1 MNLISTTYFR
11 RATTMAAAVAWVR
24 AAILAATL
32 LGITA
37 APTRADCNPADRIS
51 AQCYPDLQT
60 ATAAA
65 LAANQPLWLPAGTYE
80 VTHTLFIDYTPQ
92 ARVGFTIISDGAIID
107 GRAMHQPV
115 VQIECAS
122 DCFYFHLVGT
132 LTVWA
137 DVSDAAFQIGKL
149 DFSDP
154 HNSAKIDHLIVNNSD
169 PWGTAVRFNY
179 VLNADVSVYAVG
191 GYVGLWLRQVQ
202 FSKINGAMTGEGGFG
217 ILIDDGYT
225 FANTIQAIDVE
236 SSPYCMAIW
245 SPYANRNTFVSP
257 YFNCPTPIVATA
269 GNSNMLLNASYGAA
283 QPPAPGSQTGILTL
297 P

>member
-1 MNLISTTYFR
+1 
-11 RATTMAAAVAWVR
+11 MAAAVAWVR

-169 PWGTAVRFNY
+169 PWGIREDTLLTMLILQARYARINQR
-179 VLNADVSVYAVG
+179 VY
-191 GYVGLWLRQVQ
+191 
-202 FSKINGAMTGEGGFG
+202 SI
-217 ILIDDGYT
+217 
-225 FANTIQAIDVE
+225 
-236 SSPYCMAIW
+236 
-245 SPYANRNTFVSP
+245 
-257 YFNCPTPIVATA
+257 
-269 GNSNMLLNASYGAA
+269 
-283 QPPAPGSQTGILTL
+283 
-297 P
+297 